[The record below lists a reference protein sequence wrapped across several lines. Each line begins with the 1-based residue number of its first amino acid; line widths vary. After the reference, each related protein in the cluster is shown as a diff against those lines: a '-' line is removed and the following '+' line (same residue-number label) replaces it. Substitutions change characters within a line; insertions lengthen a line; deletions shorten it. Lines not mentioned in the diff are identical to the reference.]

1 MFFSVSTYIQSSAEL
16 LITVCAHARL
26 VCGLIG
32 SCSMQRI
39 VTSSKAKKVL
49 GKPRKGTDSD
59 SVQAKAKVEK
69 LPVCVC
75 VGGVVFSD
83 LVQKSTGKKHLH
95 GKMR

>member
-1 MFFSVSTYIQSSAEL
+1 
-16 LITVCAHARL
+16 
-26 VCGLIG
+26 
-32 SCSMQRI
+32 MQHI

-59 SVQAKAKVEK
+59 SVQPKAKVEK

-75 VGGVVFSD
+75 VSGGGVFSD

>member
-69 LPVCVC
+69 LPVCVWWWWW
-75 VGGVVFSD
+75 GLLRPSPEIY
-83 LVQKSTGKKHLH
+83 
-95 GKMR
+95 R